1 MTSQGKK
8 HEKERPVPAASGSRP
23 PVLNSREL
31 FRDGPRIEIEHQ
43 GEIYRLQITRLG
55 RLILTK

>member
-1 MTSQGKK
+1 MQNPNDRDKPTATSG
-8 HEKERPVPAASGSRP
+8 AAP
-23 PVLNSREL
+23 PRLLTSREL
-31 FRDGPRIEIEHQ
+31 FGSGNRVDIEHL

>member
-1 MTSQGKK
+1 MHNPNDKDKPTGTAGA
-8 HEKERPVPAASGSRP
+8 VRP
-23 PVLNSREL
+23 PLLTSREL
-31 FRDGPRIEIEHQ
+31 FGSGNRVDIEHQ

>member
-1 MTSQGKK
+1 MQNPNDRDKPT
-8 HEKERPVPAASGSRP
+8 AAAEAAP
-23 PVLNSREL
+23 PRLLTSREL
-31 FRDGPRIEIEHQ
+31 FRSGNRVDIEHQ

>member
-1 MTSQGKK
+1 MHNPNDKYKPTAPAGAA
-8 HEKERPVPAASGSRP
+8 RPR
-23 PVLNSREL
+23 LLTSREL
-31 FRDGPRIEIEHQ
+31 FGSGNRVDIEHQ

>member
-1 MTSQGKK
+1 M
-8 HEKERPVPAASGSRP
+8 
-23 PVLNSREL
+23 NSREL

>member
-1 MTSQGKK
+1 VQNPNDRDKPTATSG
-8 HEKERPVPAASGSRP
+8 AAP
-23 PVLNSREL
+23 PRLLTSREL
-31 FRDGPRIEIEHQ
+31 FGSGNRVDIEHQ